1 MVIVIVIAITIAI
14 IAGTVVTTDIDRLL
28 DVRWNNSLR
37 STVGKSV
44 MIDGIW

>member
-1 MVIVIVIAITIAI
+1 MVMVIAIAIIIAI

-28 DVRWNNSLR
+28 EVRWNNSLR
-37 STVGKSV
+37 SMVGKSV